1 MMSPFIQFEI
11 VLVLAI
17 TPNLQ
22 LKSEHFVSML
32 WDSVSYL
39 NFLIYLALS
48 DTVLLGNGAG
58 NHPLTT
64 QSRWKCRFSTHRWYL
79 RGLVTLEKDLEARLP
94 ASLHWDQDDSGGV
107 ASLQQ
112 DGGIRPPLTQARRA
126 WRVVAY
132 YCKKNSGSTCGAHL
146 TPWRWGILLLHGRDE
161 SSGNHLA
168 FSDTTRMGK
177 LGCLIIAWQGWRF
190 RFPTCSLPIDPFGT
204 EEVNESSCLSSSLSI
219 NQAGN
224 FSYKLTLQLQSKCS
238 NISLWW
244 LGKMRNYLLGKV
256 FMLFY
261 RTIDFKI

>member
-190 RFPTCSLPIDPFGT
+190 RFPTCSLPIWVSET
-204 EEVNESSCLSSSLSI
+204 TL
-219 NQAGN
+219 
-224 FSYKLTLQLQSKCS
+224 FSYGVWLECS
-238 NISLWW
+238 N
-244 LGKMRNYLLGKV
+244 YFVKV
-256 FMLFY
+256 FCLPRPFLVLWLHGALFFICTLWY
-261 RTIDFKI
+261 CYVQFHQ